1 MSLRARAMLA
11 VALTIG
17 FYVLAIGLIAVLV
30 RIVFI
35 PNVPGRVLAFCI
47 VGAGAIAISII
58 PRPSRFVAP
67 GPRLN
72 PRRPASPVCRA
83 RRRGG
88 GGGRGHARGG
98 LCDPRDER
106 GRAAARAAEG
116 DGSWTAAHAGD
127 DRFAD
132 ARGAGARV
140 RPLLRW
146 RHSPGTMDLPHSRD
160 HRAHAERAVANQL
173 LLADAVSL
181 VWPPVP
187 ARDAS
192 RLTPARAGG

>member
-47 VGAGAIAISII
+47 VGAGAIAII

-72 PRRPASPVCRA
+72 PAGQPRLFAELEGVAEAVGEAMPEEVYVTPEMNAGVLQRG
-83 RRRGG
+83 RRRVMVL
-88 GGGRGHARGG
+88 G
-98 LCDPRDER
+98 L
-106 GRAAARAAEG
+106 
-116 DGSWTAAHAGD
+116 
-127 DRFAD
+127 
-132 ARGAGARV
+132 
-140 RPLLRW
+140 PLMQVMTV
-146 RHSPGTMDLPHSRD
+146 SQM
-160 HRAHAERAVANQL
+160 RAV
-173 LLADAVSL
+173 LAHEFGHYYGGDT
-181 VWPPVP
+181 
-187 ARDAS
+187 
-192 RLTPARAGG
+192 RLGPWI